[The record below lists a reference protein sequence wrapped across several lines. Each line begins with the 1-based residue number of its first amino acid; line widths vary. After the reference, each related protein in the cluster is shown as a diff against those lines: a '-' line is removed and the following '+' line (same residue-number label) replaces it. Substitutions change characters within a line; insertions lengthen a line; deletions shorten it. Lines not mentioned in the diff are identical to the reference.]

1 MTNVKG
7 LGASLGVAIGSSF
20 VYENEIDFDIE
31 ATFSHKEASKQ
42 LIDKFNS
49 QIIEFRSKDR
59 NDEADILDA
68 YILILQDPEIL
79 GQLNQHPEPAISE
92 VYDVFTST
100 AKMFESMEDEYFKQ
114 RAEDIISVGK
124 HLVFNMQNI
133 EREVSLNDNTILIA
147 NDLTPA
153 DTSSMEL
160 SKVNGIVLK
169 EGGLTSHAVIVA
181 KNLGIPCVIGI
192 KEQLDQIT
200 NGKTISIDGST
211 GDVTVSPSDSQ
222 ISALEQKQ
230 SKIEDLIQNFTEE
243 KYSNLGVEFRVNI
256 GSLEEVNAFNHQFLN
271 SIGLFRSEFI
281 YLDNSTIPTLEQQSK
296 VLEEITKKFT
306 GTIVYRTLD
315 IGGDKQ
321 VDYLNLPIEE
331 NPFLGTRGIRLSL
344 VDCNKASLGNLDL
357 FESQVKSILTSE
369 SLERI
374 KIMFPMISTIE
385 DFIEAKAFVTKIAK
399 ELNVEAPPMGIMV
412 ETPASA
418 FIADKFSEIV
428 DFISIGTNDLTQ
440 YIMAADRGNSNLGHY
455 QDPLHPAVL
464 RAISNVIDCSD
475 KNNIEVSVCGEMS
488 SDPVA
493 AFALYVLGLKTF
505 SMAPSAAPF
514 VFDVLNTH
522 SKINKAPIKETI
534 LSQKNADE
542 IRTAIQEIIS

>member
-20 VYENEIDFDIE
+20 VYENEIDFDKQAVI
-31 ATFSHKEASKQ
+31 SHSEASKQ
-42 LIDKFNS
+42 LIGKFNF
-49 QIIEFRSKDR
+49 QINDFRSKDR

-79 GQLNQHPEPAISE
+79 DQLNQNLNSSISE
-92 VYDVFTST
+92 VYEVFTST
-100 AKMFESMEDEYFKQ
+100 AKIFESMEDEYFKQ
-114 RAEDIISVGK
+114 RAEDIVSVGK

-133 EREVSLNDNTILIA
+133 EKEISLSDNTILIA
-147 NDLTPA
+147 KDLTPA
-153 DTSSMEL
+153 DTSSMDL
-160 SKVNGIVLK
+160 SKVCGIILK

-181 KNLGIPCVIGI
+181 KNLGIPCVIGV
-192 KEQLDQIT
+192 KEQLDKIS
-200 NGKTISIDGST
+200 NGESMTIDGST
-211 GDVTVSPSDSQ
+211 GEIVVSPSDSQ

-230 SKIEDLIQNFTEE
+230 SIIEDLVQNFTEK
-243 KYSNLGVEFRVNI
+243 KYKNLGVEFRVNI
-256 GSLEEVNAFNHQFLN
+256 GSLEEIKAFNHPFLN

-281 YLDNSTIPTLEQQSK
+281 YLDNSTKPTLKQQSS
-296 VLEEITKKFT
+296 VLKEITQKFT

-321 VDYLNLPIEE
+321 VDYLNLPVEE
-331 NPFLGTRGIRLSL
+331 NPFLGVRGIRLSL
-344 VDCNKASLGNLDL
+344 GNVDL
-357 FESQVKSILTSE
+357 FDSQVKSILTSE

-440 YIMAADRGNSNLGHY
+440 YIMAADRGNSNLGYY

-542 IRTAIQEIIS
+542 TRTAIKEIIS

>member
-20 VYENEIDFDIE
+20 VYENEIDFDKE
-31 ATFSHKEASKQ
+31 ATLSHSEASKK

-49 QIIEFRSKDR
+49 QINEFRSKDR

-79 GQLNQHPEPAISE
+79 KELNKNLKLEISE
-92 VYDVFTST
+92 VFDVFTTT
-100 AKMFESMEDEYFKQ
+100 AKTFESMEDEYFKQ
-114 RAEDIISVGK
+114 RAEDIVSVGK
-124 HLVFNMQNI
+124 HLVFSMQNI
-133 EREVSLNDNTILIA
+133 NREVAFSDNTILIA
-147 NDLTPA
+147 EDLTPA
-153 DTSSMEL
+153 DTSSMDL
-160 SKVNGIVLK
+160 SKVNGIILK

-192 KEQLDQIT
+192 KEQLDNIT
-200 NGKTISIDGST
+200 NGKTMSIDGST
-211 GDVTVSPSDSQ
+211 GEIVVSPSEKQ
-222 ISALEQKQ
+222 ITTLEQKQ
-230 SKIEDLIQNFTEE
+230 NKIEEIIKNFTEK
-243 KYSNLGVEFRVNI
+243 KYKNLGVEFRVNI
-256 GSLEEVNAFNHQFLN
+256 GSLEEINAFNHPFLN

-281 YLDNSTIPTLEQQSK
+281 YLDNSTKPTLEQQSS
-296 VLEEITKKFT
+296 VLKQITQKFN

-321 VDYLNLPIEE
+321 VGYLNLPKEE
-331 NPFLGTRGIRLSL
+331 NPFLGVRGIRLSL
-344 VDCNKASLGNLDL
+344 RNLDL

-374 KIMFPMISTIE
+374 KIMFPMISTVE
-385 DFIEAKAFVTKIAK
+385 DFKEAKAFVTKIAK
-399 ELNVEAPPMGIMV
+399 ELNVETPPIGIMV

-455 QDPLHPAVL
+455 QEPLHPAVL
-464 RAISNVIDCSD
+464 RAISNVIDCSY

-493 AFALYVLGLKTF
+493 AFALFVLGLKTF

-514 VFDVLNTH
+514 VFDVLNTN
-522 SKINKAPIKETI
+522 SNINKTIVKKTI
-534 LSQKNADE
+534 LSQNNADE
-542 IRTAIQEIIS
+542 IRSTIQEIII